1 MPTNQNKGRYVAE
14 NRDSTIIFQSDTR
27 ALPYSLLPWIKSLA
41 RIYHLNDIIHA
52 KTAFLSGIIHYDEKH
67 TEQSYAKSRLKGTHV
82 RDKGELLRIINVRW
96 CLSATD
102 AAFGQP

>member
-1 MPTNQNKGRYVAE
+1 M
-14 NRDSTIIFQSDTR
+14 QSQD
-27 ALPYSLLPWIKSLA
+27 
-41 RIYHLNDIIHA
+41 
-52 KTAFLSGIIHYDEKH
+52 
-67 TEQSYAKSRLKGTHV
+67 LKGTHV